1 MAPAVKPDPCWHI
14 VSAVGPDDGDHT
26 YRLELVRGDD
36 HAYVDAQ
43 AWEDRH
49 GDARIEVLGE
59 CPLGDALGRE
69 AADALRSED
78 EQALAW
84 AVLDGRAYVLET
96 RRAA

>member
-1 MAPAVKPDPCWHI
+1 MNCVVPSPAWRI
-14 VSAVGPDDGDHT
+14 VSVVGPDDGDHA
-26 YRLELVRGDD
+26 YRLQLERGDET
-36 HAYVDAQ
+36 AYVDVQ

-49 GDARIEVLGE
+49 GDARLEVLAE
-59 CPLGDALGRE
+59 CPAGDALGRE
-69 AADALRSED
+69 AADALRCED